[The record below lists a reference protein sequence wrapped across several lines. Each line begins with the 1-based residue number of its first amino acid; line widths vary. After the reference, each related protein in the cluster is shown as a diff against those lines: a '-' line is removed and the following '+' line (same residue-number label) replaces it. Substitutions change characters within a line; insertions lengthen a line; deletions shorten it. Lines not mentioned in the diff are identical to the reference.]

1 MSIYQLAQLNI
12 ASMKAPLESPSMT
25 DFVANLQRIN
35 ALAEASPG
43 CVWRLQDEV
52 GDATAFRPFGD
63 DVLVNLSFWRDVQ
76 ALSDYV

>member
-25 DFVANLQRIN
+25 DFVANLQCIN

-43 CVWRLQDEV
+43 YVWRLQDEAAMPPHCARL
-52 GDATAFRPFGD
+52 ATMY
-63 DVLVNLSFWRDVQ
+63 W
-76 ALSDYV
+76 